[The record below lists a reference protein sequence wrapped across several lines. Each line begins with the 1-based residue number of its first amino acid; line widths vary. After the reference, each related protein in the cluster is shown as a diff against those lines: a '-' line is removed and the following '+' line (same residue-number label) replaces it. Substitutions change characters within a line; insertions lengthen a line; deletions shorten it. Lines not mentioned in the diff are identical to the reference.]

1 MINHNRL
8 LREDIGVISGKTG
21 FTKASGR
28 CLVSCAERDGLRLIA
43 VTLSAPNDWSDH
55 TRLYEFGFSNYKRA
69 NFSAISLKIPVI
81 SGKKGEIQAKS
92 EDISLFLPQNCV
104 EIEIRVEA
112 PRFVFADVFEG
123 EQIGRVLYLRDG
135 KVVASSPIIAL
146 ESAEK
151 MQKNFNL
158 FEWLKDFIKGLF
170 S

>member
-1 MINHNRL
+1 MEVLVAMNRKIL
-8 LREDIGVISGKTG
+8 TVKEQFIEELKSSENTADLEALRVKY
-21 FTKASGR
+21 
-28 CLVSCAERDGLRLIA
+28 L
-43 VTLSAPNDWSDH
+43 
-55 TRLYEFGFSNYKRA
+55 
-69 NFSAISLKIPVI
+69 
-81 SGKKGEIQAKS
+81 GKKGEIQAKS
-92 EDISLFLPQNCV
+92 EDISLFLPQNCA
-104 EIEIRVEA
+104 EIKIRVEA